1 VHSPVAS
8 WIFLALSLV
17 GLFATITALMRGH
30 QLGFGNMLWFLSGWL
45 VSELAVFHVLSSAL
59 VAFAFGFV
67 TNVLQDWPGRLGL
80 TLMVASW
87 AGLALAQWRARRTA
101 AVLERALQE
110 GLGGTRYR
118 ERIPAGRRVLLRET
132 VPLGELA
139 RPFSLRSREVEWL
152 QDLRYADEH
161 PRQLLDV
168 YRPAGGGTGA
178 PVLLQIHGGGWVFG
192 NKHEQALP
200 LVYHLAARGWVV
212 VTPNYRLSP
221 RERFPGHLMDCK
233 RALAWTRQNIASY
246 GGDPGFIAATGGSA
260 GAHLAALVALTAND
274 PRLQP
279 GFEEVDTSVVAAVPF
294 YGVYD
299 FTDRHGLKG
308 SGAAMVRWL
317 ERTVMPCSPTTDPAL
332 WDLASPIA
340 QVRADAPP
348 FFILHGTHDSLA
360 SVEEA
365 RLFALRLRSV
375 SSQPVVYA
383 ELPGAQHAWDIF
395 RSVRAME
402 SVHSVARFLEWVR
415 AADAPSR

>member
-1 VHSPVAS
+1 MQAPVAA

-17 GLFATITALMRGH
+17 GLLATLTALIRGYR
-30 QLGFGNMLWFLSGWL
+30 LGFGNMLWFLSGWL
-45 VSELAVFHVLSSAL
+45 TGELAMFHLLLSVL
-59 VAFAFGFV
+59 VALAFGLA
-67 TNVLQDWPGRLGL
+67 TNALGAWPGELGL
-80 TLMVASW
+80 VAMVVSW
-87 AGLALAQWRARRTA
+87 TGLALAQMRAQRTGEA
-101 AVLERALQE
+101 LEQALRQ
-110 GLGGTRYR
+110 GLGAGYR
-118 ERIPAGRRVLLRET
+118 DRIPVARRVLLRES
-132 VPLGELA
+132 VPLRELA
-139 RPFSLRSREVEWL
+139 GPFTMRRDDVEWL
-152 QDLRYADEH
+152 RDLRYADEH

-168 YRPAGGGTGA
+168 YRPANGCAGA
-178 PVLLQIHGGGWVFG
+178 PVMLQIHGGGWAFG

-221 RERFPGHLMDCK
+221 RERFPGHLVDCK
-233 RALAWTRQNIASY
+233 RALAWVRRHVADY
-246 GGDPGFIAATGGSA
+246 GGDPAFVAVTGGSA

-274 PRLQP
+274 ARLQP
-279 GFEEVDTSVVAAVPF
+279 GFEDVDTSVAAAVPF

-365 RLFALRLRSV
+365 RLFAERLRSN

-383 ELPGAQHAWDIF
+383 ELPGAQHAWDVF

-402 SVHSVARFLEWVR
+402 SVHAVARFLEWVR
-415 AADAPSR
+415 AADATRR